1 MTDLKIIIEKLEKS
15 GKIERLYIYHEVLL
29 FCYQNRDFQFIDY
42 FKKYNLAFKELIDFD
57 KSPDEGLKTNHAK
70 ITHLAFEFIKH
81 SNSQNLF
88 DEYYDYYL
96 KYETFIE
103 ETVSKAGI
111 YQNLGYFFW
120 LKQDIE
126 KSIKY
131 LTDSLFLI
139 NSTDNYDIIPGRYTN
154 IGFIYESVG
163 DLESAEKLY
172 LDGLNFAKN
181 KNSLSALKLAYAA
194 IGRLMLNK
202 QNLTLA
208 EEYFREAL
216 LLYSKEENDSDKT
229 AITANLAFILI
240 KKKNFKNAIKL
251 LKEQNTQ
258 WLKENNPEL
267 YFSILENLGIC
278 YIESEKYEKAIAYIS
293 QTLEFARKF
302 NVIQH
307 IISSCINLGSAY
319 EKLNN
324 VSEAQRYYN
333 EALKFKEL
341 NDFQKQEIFHCM
353 AILYHDN
360 SQYKKAISY
369 YKKALSLYKKNKN
382 LISTIR
388 VLRSLSDCCENIGDL
403 TFSLDYLKESWKCQ
417 ELYNLEQ
424 KKKDEELESKT
435 LYLSGTGGQYIFKHS
450 NSLISREL
458 TQKIGVP
465 IIGRSPL
472 LLNAIEEALL
482 ASKNDKVNVLLR
494 GETGTGKELFARL
507 IHFASARTD
516 KPFVETNSAIFS
528 SGLVESTLFGH
539 EKGAFTGAGVKHTG
553 LFKSSDKGTL
563 FLDEIGDM
571 PSEIQAL
578 FLRVLETKSFKP
590 LGSNELIKVDFRL
603 ISATHHNLKQRIDEN
618 LFRFDLL
625 NRINTIEIQLPALR
639 DRKEDIPLI
648 IEFLLAQI
656 SQRLQKRQPSL
667 SLIALDKLL
676 SYDYPG
682 NVRELYN
689 VMERLILFCKNDNIT
704 PDEIRLS
711 NMKGDD
717 KEIII
722 SRDSLNLDNNEQ
734 EMIMLALQKTDFRQT
749 EAAKLLGIT
758 RYSLLRRL
766 KKFHIDINNH

>member
-15 GKIERLYIYHEVLL
+15 GKIERLYQYFEVLL
-29 FCYQNRDFQFIDY
+29 FCYQNRDFLFIDY
-42 FKKYNLAFKELIDFD
+42 FKKYNLAFKELIAFD
-57 KSPDEGLKTNHAK
+57 KSPEEGIKTNHAK
-70 ITHLAFEFIKH
+70 IIHLAFEFIKH

-88 DEYYDYYL
+88 DEYFDFYL
-96 KYETFIE
+96 EHEAYIE
-103 ETVSKAGI
+103 EIVSKAGI

-126 KSIKY
+126 KSLRY

-163 DLESAEKLY
+163 DLESAEKY
-172 LDGLNFAKN
+172 YIDGLNFAKN

-202 QNLTLA
+202 QNMSLA
-208 EEYFREAL
+208 EEYFKEAL
-216 LLYSKEENDSDKT
+216 LLYSKDENDSDKT
-229 AITANLAFILI
+229 AITTNLAFILI
-240 KKKNFKNAIKL
+240 KKKSFKNAIKL
-251 LKEQNTQ
+251 LKEQNTL

-267 YFSILENLGIC
+267 YFSVLENLGIC

-302 NVIQH
+302 NVVQY
-307 IISSCINLGSAY
+307 IISSCINLGSAF

-324 VSEAQRYYN
+324 FSKAQSFYN
-333 EALKFKEL
+333 EALKYEEL
-341 NDFQKQEIFHCM
+341 NEFQRQDIYHCL

-360 SQYKKAISY
+360 NKYKKAISY
-369 YKKALSLYKKNKN
+369 YKKALNLYKKNKN

-388 VLRSLSDCCENIGDL
+388 VLRSLSDCCENNGEL
-403 TFSLDYLKESWKCQ
+403 QNSLEYLKESWKLQ
-417 ELYNLEQ
+417 EVYNLEQ

-465 IIGRSPL
+465 VIGRSSL
-472 LLNAIEEALL
+472 LLNSIEEALL
-482 ASKNDKVNVLLR
+482 ASKNDKVNILLK

-507 IHFASARTD
+507 IHFASARND
-516 KPFVETNSAIFS
+516 KPFIETNSAIFS
-528 SGLVESTLFGH
+528 SGLIESTLFGH
-539 EKGAFTGAGVKHTG
+539 EKGAFTGAGTRHTG
-553 LFKSSDKGTL
+553 LIKSADKGTL

-571 PSEIQAL
+571 PLEIQAI

-590 LGSNELIKVDFRL
+590 LGSNELVKVDFRL

-656 SQRLQKRQPSL
+656 SQRLQRKKPSL
-667 SLIALDKLL
+667 SLIALDKLIN
-676 SYDYPG
+676 YDYPG
-682 NVRELYN
+682 NIRELYN
-689 VMERLILFCKNDNIT
+689 IMERLVLFCKNDVIS
-704 PDEIRLS
+704 PDEIS
-711 NMKGDD
+711 
-717 KEIII
+717 
-722 SRDSLNLDNNEQ
+722 LDNKVCEDRESTILRNCFNLEKNE
-734 EMIMLALQKTDFRQT
+734 EELILQVLKKTNYQQA

-766 KKFHIDINNH
+766 KKYNIR